1 MKITSYRNSMI
12 ITFFIIVIVAIIMTN
27 KYLIKKEKEFLSKKY
42 ISISHNIQDKIDSII
57 YQKENA
63 TLALSIVLS
72 SNNNIVNILKN
83 KNKQNIEL
91 NKLSLKL
98 REETVFKN
106 VWFQVIDKEG
116 VSLYRSWTNKKNDK
130 LYKVRKDIIEM
141 IKNPKVQKSISIG
154 IYDMTFKAMVPIFEE
169 GKFIGIIETITHFNS
184 ITRGMRENDN
194 IEPIIILEKKFTE
207 QLRENSFSKV
217 FIQDHYI
224 ANLSVDNKILD
235 YFNNKDISK
244 FLSYD
249 DYIISDKY
257 LIINTPIIHNNMKL
271 ATFLSFLDL
280 NEINIEYIEEYK
292 QNTFLYLALFLI
304 LLALVLF
311 VFSYYLYS
319 NELKRLYNKLNQKQE
334 ELHNLNTSLKK
345 TINDEILKNNIKN
358 RVLFHQTKMAAMGEM
373 IGNIAHQWR
382 QPLSLITSLASG
394 IKLKNE
400 LGVLNSLEEKD
411 SLNKIIETANYLS
424 NTVDDF
430 RYFFS
435 PNKEKT
441 RVNTKE
447 LFQKVFNLLDSE
459 FRTKNIQI
467 IKNIEEIYSYTY
479 ENELIQVMI
488 NIINNAK
495 DELLKNENYEY
506 RYILIDLYK
515 EDQNIIIKI
524 KDNAGGISESIID
537 RIFEPYFT
545 TKHRSQGTGIGL
557 YMSEEIIVKHLKGD
571 ILVSNVESIIEGKS
585 FIGAE
590 FIVSIAIETES

>member
-1 MKITSYRNSMI
+1 M
-12 ITFFIIVIVAIIMTN
+12 
-27 KYLIKKEKEFLSKKY
+27 
-42 ISISHNIQDKIDSII
+42 
-57 YQKENA
+57 
-63 TLALSIVLS
+63 
-72 SNNNIVNILKN
+72 
-83 KNKQNIEL
+83 
-91 NKLSLKL
+91 
-98 REETVFKN
+98 
-106 VWFQVIDKEG
+106 
-116 VSLYRSWTNKKNDK
+116 
-130 LYKVRKDIIEM
+130 
-141 IKNPKVQKSISIG
+141 
-154 IYDMTFKAMVPIFEE
+154 
-169 GKFIGIIETITHFNS
+169 
-184 ITRGMRENDN
+184 
-194 IEPIIILEKKFTE
+194 
-207 QLRENSFSKV
+207 
-217 FIQDHYI
+217 
-224 ANLSVDNKILD
+224 
-235 YFNNKDISK
+235 
-244 FLSYD
+244 
-249 DYIISDKY
+249 
-257 LIINTPIIHNNMKL
+257 
-271 ATFLSFLDL
+271 
-280 NEINIEYIEEYK
+280 
-292 QNTFLYLALFLI
+292 ALFLI
-304 LLALVLF
+304 LLVLILF

-435 PNKEKT
+435 PNKDKT

>member
-1 MKITSYRNSMI
+1 MKVTSYRNSMI
-12 ITFFIIVIVAIIMTN
+12 ITFIIIVIVAIVMTN

-42 ISISHNIQDKIDSII
+42 ISISHNIQDKINSII

-83 KNKQNIEL
+83 KNKQNIDL

-106 VWFQVIDKEG
+106 VWFQIINKEG

-130 LYKVRKDIIEM
+130 LYKVRKDITEM
-141 IKNPKVQKSISIG
+141 IKNPKVQKTISIG

-184 ITRGMRENDN
+184 ITRGMRKDDKL
-194 IEPIIILEKKFTE
+194 EPIIILEKEFTE

-235 YFNNKDISK
+235 YFNNKDINK
-244 FLSYD
+244 FLNYD
-249 DYIISDKY
+249 NYIISDEY
-257 LIINTPIIHNNMKL
+257 LIINTPIIYNNKKL

-280 NEINIEYIEEYK
+280 NEINVEYIEEYK
-292 QNTFLYLALFLI
+292 QNAFLYLSLFLM
-304 LLALVLF
+304 LLALLLF
-311 VFSYYLYS
+311 IFSYYLYS
-319 NELKRLYNKLNQKQE
+319 NKLKRLYDKLNKNQE
-334 ELHNLNTSLKK
+334 ELHDLNTSLKK
-345 TINDEILKNNIKN
+345 TINDEISKNNIKN

-394 IKLKNE
+394 VKLKNE
-400 LGVLNSLEEKD
+400 LGVLSSLEEKD

-435 PNKEKT
+435 PNKDKT
-441 RVNTKE
+441 RINTKE

-495 DELLKNENYEY
+495 DELLKNENHKY

-524 KDNAGGISESIID
+524 KDNAGGISENIID

-557 YMSEEIIVKHLKGD
+557 YMSEEIIVKHLKGN
-571 ILVSNVESIIEGKS
+571 ITVSNTEIIIEGKS

>member
-257 LIINTPIIHNNMKL
+257 LIINTPIIHDNMKL

>member
-257 LIINTPIIHNNMKL
+257 LIINTPIIHNNMK
-271 ATFLSFLDL
+271 
-280 NEINIEYIEEYK
+280 
-292 QNTFLYLALFLI
+292 
-304 LLALVLF
+304 
-311 VFSYYLYS
+311 
-319 NELKRLYNKLNQKQE
+319 
-334 ELHNLNTSLKK
+334 
-345 TINDEILKNNIKN
+345 
-358 RVLFHQTKMAAMGEM
+358 
-373 IGNIAHQWR
+373 
-382 QPLSLITSLASG
+382 
-394 IKLKNE
+394 
-400 LGVLNSLEEKD
+400 
-411 SLNKIIETANYLS
+411 
-424 NTVDDF
+424 
-430 RYFFS
+430 
-435 PNKEKT
+435 
-441 RVNTKE
+441 
-447 LFQKVFNLLDSE
+447 
-459 FRTKNIQI
+459 
-467 IKNIEEIYSYTY
+467 
-479 ENELIQVMI
+479 
-488 NIINNAK
+488 
-495 DELLKNENYEY
+495 
-506 RYILIDLYK
+506 
-515 EDQNIIIKI
+515 
-524 KDNAGGISESIID
+524 
-537 RIFEPYFT
+537 
-545 TKHRSQGTGIGL
+545 
-557 YMSEEIIVKHLKGD
+557 
-571 ILVSNVESIIEGKS
+571 
-585 FIGAE
+585 
-590 FIVSIAIETES
+590 